1 MFSIYVFV
9 DFVNE
14 RLKVYFVNI
23 VFLKIEENIIYL
35 GIVWVEVNIWGIS
48 CFENICWILV
58 RIFGIVKFDG

>member
-1 MFSIYVFV
+1 MFCIYVFV

-35 GIVWVEVNIWGIS
+35 GIVWVVVNIWGIS